1 MPVIDLGPSFRN
13 AQRTIGEAGRYVR
26 SGAYRRAGVSQSQ
39 TGTAANGA
47 LNPINNP
54 FQNPGASNPN
64 LPNPGQILLPLLL
77 QFFSMLLNFFQSG
90 FSQGA
95 QTTETSSNRFFA
107 SAARQ
112 GFAGQTLVQSSQFQ
126 DNIAIPVQQNSL

>member
-39 TGTAANGA
+39 TGTASNGA

-54 FQNPGASNPN
+54 FLNPGTTNPT

-77 QFFSMLLNFFQSG
+77 QFFSLLLNLLQSG
-90 FSQGA
+90 FSQGG
-95 QTTETSSNRFFA
+95 QTRGTSSDPFFA

-112 GFAGQTLVQSSQFQ
+112 GFSGQTLVQSSQFQ